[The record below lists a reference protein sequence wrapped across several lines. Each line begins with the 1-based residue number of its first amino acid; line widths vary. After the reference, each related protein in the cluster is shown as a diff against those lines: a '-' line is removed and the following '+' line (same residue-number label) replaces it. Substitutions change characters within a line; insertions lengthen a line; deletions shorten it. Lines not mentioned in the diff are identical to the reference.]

1 MRQIKMTKRKQAKN
15 IFAILFLGIFWSC
28 ETSIQ
33 YPETQKKLHSDF
45 YHGIE
50 VSDPYRWLEDD
61 MSDETREWV
70 KSQNTVTS
78 SFLRKIGFRKKLER
92 RIKKLNDYEKIG
104 APFKEGDYEYFYKN
118 SGLQNHSVVYRT
130 RIGSNDDPE
139 VFIDPNTFSGDG
151 TVALRG
157 LSFTKDGSLLAYMIT
172 EGGSDWR
179 KIIVMDTETKEVIGD
194 TLKDVKFSG
203 LSWKKNDGFF
213 YSSYD
218 NPSEKNKSE
227 LSAKT
232 QYHKLYYHKLNSS
245 QSEDRLV
252 YGGKKEPNRYVSGSV
267 TEDQRYL
274 VIYAGQNTS
283 GRQLYIKDLDL
294 PNSKLVKIQ
303 GDYFATASV
312 ISNKKRTFYLYTN
325 IDAPNGRI
333 VSVNLS
339 RPNTWKD
346 VVSETE
352 NVMFASSGGGYL
364 FVRYL
369 VDAKSQIMQYDL
381 NGEIV
386 REIDLPGIG
395 SAYGFSAKEDEKDLY
410 YSFSSYTYPST
421 IFNYDINSGE
431 SNLYRQPKIDFE
443 PSDYVTEQVFFK
455 SKDQTTVPMFITYK
469 KDVKRNGANPTI
481 LYGYG
486 GFNISLTPGFNP
498 TNIAWL
504 ENGGIY
510 AVANIR
516 GGGEYGKKWHKSGTQ
531 MKKQNVFDDFI
542 AAAEY
547 LISEDYTSSE
557 YLAIRGGSNG
567 GLLVGAVM
575 IQRPELF
582 KVAVPAVGVL
592 DMLRYHQFTAGA
604 GWSDD
609 YGTADDSPEMF
620 KYLLKYS
627 PVHALKPGTE
637 YPATLVTTADHDDR
651 VVPAHSFKFAARLQE
666 FHAGES
672 PVLIRIQTR
681 GGHGSVSMDQRME
694 LYADV
699 FSFIWYNMGTRPKI

>member
-1 MRQIKMTKRKQAKN
+1 MITQKYFKN
-15 IFAILFLGIFWSC
+15 IFTIYFVMISISCDSAI
-28 ETSIQ
+28 E
-33 YPETQKKLHSDF
+33 YPVTNKITHSDF
-45 YHGIE
+45 YHGVEI
-50 VSDPYRWLEDD
+50 SDPYRWLEDD
-61 MSDETREWV
+61 MSDETGEWV
-70 KSQNTVTS
+70 KAQNKVTS
-78 SFLRKIGFRKKLER
+78 KFLAKIGFRKKLER
-92 RIKKLNDYEKIG
+92 RIKKLNDYEKVG

-118 SGLQNHSVVYRT
+118 TGLQNHSVVYRT
-130 RIGSNDDPE
+130 RIGSSQEPE
-139 VFIDPNTFSGDG
+139 VFIDPNTFSKDG

-179 KIIVMDTETKEVIGD
+179 KIIIMNTDTKEIIGD
-194 TLKDVKFSG
+194 TLKNVKFSG
-203 LSWKKNDGFF
+203 LSWKNNDGFF

-218 NPSEKNKSE
+218 NPSEENKSE

-232 QYHKLYYHKLNSS
+232 QYHKLYYHKLNTS
-245 QSEDRLV
+245 QSKDRLV
-252 YGGKKEPNRYVSGSV
+252 YGGDKEPNRYVSGGV
-267 TEDQRYL
+267 TQDQRYL
-274 VIYAGQNTS
+274 IIYAGQNTS
-283 GRQLYIKDLDL
+283 GSQLYIKDLEVA
-294 PNSKLVKIQ
+294 NSKPVKIQ
-303 GDYFATASV
+303 GDYFARASV
-312 ISNKKRTFYLYTN
+312 LYNKKRTFYLYTN

-339 RPNTWKD
+339 KPSVWKD

-352 NVMFASSGGGYL
+352 NVMFASAGGGDL

-369 VDAKSQIMQYDL
+369 VDAKSQIMQYGL
-381 NGEIV
+381 NGKLI
-386 REIDLPGIG
+386 REISLPAIG
-395 SAYGFSAKEDEKDLY
+395 SAYGFNAKEDDKNLY

-421 IFNYDINSGE
+421 IFNYNIKTGE
-431 SNLYRQPKIDFE
+431 SELYRQPEIDFT
-443 PSDYVTEQVFFK
+443 PSDYNTEQVFYK
-455 SKDQTTVPMFITYK
+455 SKDGTIVPMFITFK
-469 KDVKRNGANPTI
+469 KGVERNGANATI

-486 GFNISLTPGFNP
+486 GFNISQTPGFNP

-516 GGGEYGKKWHKSGTQ
+516 GGGEYGKKWHKAGTQ
-531 MKKQNVFDDFI
+531 MNKQNVFDDFI

-547 LISEDYTSSE
+547 LISEKYTSND

-582 KVAVPAVGVL
+582 KVAIPAVGVL
-592 DMLRYHQFTAGA
+592 DMLRYHEFTAGA

-609 YGTADDSPEMF
+609 YGTADDSPAMF
-620 KYLLKYS
+620 EYLLKYS
-627 PVHALKPGTE
+627 PVHALKPDTE

-666 FHAGES
+666 FHNGES

-699 FSFIWYNMGTRPKI
+699 FSFIWYNMGVKPRI

>member
-1 MRQIKMTKRKQAKN
+1 MILKKIIRNTFI
-15 IFAILFLGIFWSC
+15 ILFGMLWSC

-33 YPETQKKLHSDF
+33 YPETKKITHSDF

-61 MSDETREWV
+61 MSNETGEWV
-70 KSQNTVTS
+70 KSQNKVTS
-78 SFLRKIGFRKKLER
+78 KFLGKIGFRKKLER

-130 RIGSNDDPE
+130 RIGSDENPE
-139 VFIDPNTFSGDG
+139 VFIDPNTFSKDG

-172 EGGSDWR
+172 DGGSDWR
-179 KIIVMDTETKEVIGD
+179 KIIVMNTKTKEIIGD

-203 LSWKKNDGFF
+203 LSWKNNDGFF

-218 NPSEKNKSE
+218 NPSEENKSE

-232 QYHKLYYHKLNSS
+232 QYHKLYFHRLNTA
-245 QSEDRLV
+245 QAQDKLV
-252 YGGKKEPNRYVSGSV
+252 YGGNKQPNRYVSGSV

-274 VIYAGQNTS
+274 AIYAGQNTS
-283 GRQLYIKDLDL
+283 GRQLYIQDLGV
-294 PNSKLVKIQ
+294 PGSKPIKIQ
-303 GDYFATASV
+303 GDYFARASV
-312 ISNKKRTFYLYTN
+312 ITNKNKTFYLYTN
-325 IDAPNGRI
+325 IEAPNGRI
-333 VSVNLS
+333 VSVDLS
-339 RPNTWKD
+339 RPNIWKD
-346 VVSETE
+346 IVSETE
-352 NVMFASSGGGYL
+352 NVMYPSSGGGNL

-369 VDAKSQIMQYDL
+369 VDAKSQIMQFDL
-381 NGEIV
+381 NGKII
-386 REIDLPGIG
+386 REIELPAIG
-395 SAYGFSAKEDEKDLY
+395 SAYGFSAKEDEDDLY

-421 IFNYDINSGE
+421 IFNYNIESGE
-431 SNLYRQPKIDFE
+431 SNLYRQPEIDFE
-443 PSDYVTEQVFFK
+443 PSDYITEQVFYK

-469 KDVKRNGANPTI
+469 KGLNRNSANPTI

-486 GFNISLTPGFNP
+486 GFNISQTPGFSA

-504 ENGGIY
+504 ENGGVY

-516 GGGEYGKKWHKSGTQ
+516 GGGEYGKKWHKAGTQ
-531 MKKQNVFDDFI
+531 MNKQNVFDDFI

-547 LISEDYTSSE
+547 LISENYTSSE

-567 GLLVGAVM
+567 GLLVAAVM

-582 KVAVPAVGVL
+582 KVAIPAVGVL

-609 YGTADDSPEMF
+609 YGTADDSKEMF

-627 PVHALKPGTE
+627 PVHALKPDTN

-666 FHAGES
+666 FHVGES

-699 FSFIWYNMGTRPKI
+699 FSFIWYNMESQPKI

>member
-1 MRQIKMTKRKQAKN
+1 MTLILKFKD
-15 IFAILFLGIFWSC
+15 IFAICIPALFLSC
-28 ETSIQ
+28 DVAIK
-33 YPETQKKLHSDF
+33 YPETKKVSHSDF

-50 VSDPYRWLEDD
+50 ISDPYRWLEDD
-61 MSDETREWV
+61 MSDETGEWV
-70 KSQNTVTS
+70 KNQNKVTS
-78 SFLRKIGFRKKLER
+78 RFLQKIGFRKKLER

-130 RIGSNDDPE
+130 RIGSSQDPE
-139 VFIDPNTFSGDG
+139 VFIDPNTFSDDG

-179 KIIVMDTETKEVIGD
+179 KIIVMNTSTKEVIGD

-203 LSWKKNDGFF
+203 LSWKNNDGFY

-218 NPSEKNKSE
+218 NPSEENKSE

-232 QYHKLYYHKLNSS
+232 QYHKMYYHKLNST
-245 QSEDRLV
+245 QSEDKLV
-252 YGGKKEPNRYVSGSV
+252 YGGEKEPNRYVSGGV
-267 TEDQRYL
+267 TEDQNYL
-274 VIYAGQNTS
+274 QIYAGQNTS
-283 GRQLYIKDLDL
+283 GRQLYIKDLIT
-294 PNSKLVKIQ
+294 PNSKPVKIQ
-303 GDYFATASV
+303 GDYFARADV
-312 ISNKKRTFYLYTN
+312 LYNKKRTFYLFTN

-339 RPNTWKD
+339 EPNIWKD
-346 VVSETE
+346 VVPESE

-369 VDAKSQIMQYDL
+369 VDAKSQIIQYDL

-395 SAYGFSAKEDEKDLY
+395 SAYGFNAKEDEKDLY

-431 SNLYRQPKIDFE
+431 SNLYRQPEIDFE
-443 PSDYVTEQVFFK
+443 PSDYVTEQVFYK
-455 SKDQTTVPMFITYK
+455 SKDQATIPMFITYK
-469 KDVKRNGANPTI
+469 KDVNRNGANPTI

-516 GGGEYGKKWHKSGTQ
+516 GGGEYGKKWHKAGTQ

-547 LISEDYTSSE
+547 LISENYTSSD

-575 IQRPELF
+575 IQRPDLF
-582 KVAVPAVGVL
+582 KVAIPAVGVL

-627 PVHALKPGTE
+627 PVHALKPDIK

-666 FHAGES
+666 LHDGES
-672 PVLIRIQTR
+672 PVLIRIQTK

-699 FSFIWYNMGTRPKI
+699 FSFIWYNMETKPKF

>member
-1 MRQIKMTKRKQAKN
+1 MITQKYFKN
-15 IFAILFLGIFWSC
+15 IFTIYFVMISISCDSAI
-28 ETSIQ
+28 E
-33 YPETQKKLHSDF
+33 YPVTNKITHSDF
-45 YHGIE
+45 YHGVEI
-50 VSDPYRWLEDD
+50 SDPYRWLEDD
-61 MSDETREWV
+61 MSDETGEWV
-70 KSQNTVTS
+70 KAQNKVTS
-78 SFLRKIGFRKKLER
+78 KFLAKIGFRKKLEKR
-92 RIKKLNDYEKIG
+92 VKKLNDYEKVG

-118 SGLQNHSVVYRT
+118 TGLQNHSVVYRT
-130 RIGSNDDPE
+130 RIGSSQEPE
-139 VFIDPNTFSGDG
+139 VFIDPNTFSKDG

-179 KIIVMDTETKEVIGD
+179 KIIIMNTDTKEIIGD
-194 TLKDVKFSG
+194 TLKNVKFSG
-203 LSWKKNDGFF
+203 LSWKNNDGFF

-218 NPSEKNKSE
+218 NPSEENKSE

-232 QYHKLYYHKLNSS
+232 QYHKLYYHKLNTS
-245 QSEDRLV
+245 QSKDRLV
-252 YGGKKEPNRYVSGSV
+252 YGGDKEPNRYVSGGV
-267 TEDQRYL
+267 TQDQRYL
-274 VIYAGQNTS
+274 IIYAGQNTS
-283 GRQLYIKDLDL
+283 GSQLYIKDLEVA
-294 PNSKLVKIQ
+294 NSKPVKIQ
-303 GDYFATASV
+303 GDYFARASV
-312 ISNKKRTFYLYTN
+312 LYNKKRTFYLYTN

-339 RPNTWKD
+339 KPSTWKD

-352 NVMFASSGGGYL
+352 NVMFASAGGGDL

-369 VDAKSQIMQYDL
+369 VDAKSQIMQYGL
-381 NGEIV
+381 NGKLI
-386 REIDLPGIG
+386 REISLPAIG
-395 SAYGFSAKEDEKDLY
+395 SAYGFNAKEDDKNLY

-421 IFNYDINSGE
+421 IFNYNIETGE
-431 SNLYRQPKIDFE
+431 SELYRQPEIDFT
-443 PSDYVTEQVFFK
+443 PSDYNTEQVFYK
-455 SKDQTTVPMFITYK
+455 SKDGTIVPMFITFK
-469 KDVKRNGANPTI
+469 KGVERNGANPTI

-486 GFNISLTPGFNP
+486 GFNISQTPGFNP

-516 GGGEYGKKWHKSGTQ
+516 GGGEYGKKWHKAGTQ
-531 MKKQNVFDDFI
+531 MNKQNVFDDFI

-547 LISEDYTSSE
+547 LISEKYTSND

-582 KVAVPAVGVL
+582 KVAIPAVGVL
-592 DMLRYHQFTAGA
+592 DMLRYHEFTAGA

-609 YGTADDSPEMF
+609 YGTADDSPAMF
-620 KYLLKYS
+620 EYLLKYS
-627 PVHALKPGTE
+627 PVHALKPDTE

-666 FHAGES
+666 FHNGES

-699 FSFIWYNMGTRPKI
+699 FSFIWYNMGVKPRI

>member
-1 MRQIKMTKRKQAKN
+1 MRQIRMITQKYFKN
-15 IFAILFLGIFWSC
+15 IFTIYFVMISISCDSAI
-28 ETSIQ
+28 E
-33 YPETQKKLHSDF
+33 YPVTNKITHSDF
-45 YHGIE
+45 YHGVEI
-50 VSDPYRWLEDD
+50 SDPYRWLEDD
-61 MSDETREWV
+61 MSDETGEWV
-70 KSQNTVTS
+70 KAQNKVTS
-78 SFLRKIGFRKKLER
+78 KFLAKIGFRKKLEK
-92 RIKKLNDYEKIG
+92 RIKKLNDYEKVG

-118 SGLQNHSVVYRT
+118 TGLQNHSVVYRT
-130 RIGSNDDPE
+130 RIGSSQEPE
-139 VFIDPNTFSGDG
+139 VFIDPNTFSKDG

-179 KIIVMDTETKEVIGD
+179 KIIIMNTDTKEIIGD
-194 TLKDVKFSG
+194 TLKNVKFSG
-203 LSWKKNDGFF
+203 LSWKNNDGFF

-218 NPSEKNKSE
+218 NPSEENKSE

-232 QYHKLYYHKLNSS
+232 QYHKLYYHKLNTS
-245 QSEDRLV
+245 QSKDRLV
-252 YGGKKEPNRYVSGSV
+252 YGGDKEPNRYVSGGV
-267 TEDQRYL
+267 TQDQRYL
-274 VIYAGQNTS
+274 IIYAGQNTS
-283 GRQLYIKDLDL
+283 GSQLYIKDLEVA
-294 PNSKLVKIQ
+294 NSKPVKIQ
-303 GDYFATASV
+303 GDYFARASV
-312 ISNKKRTFYLYTN
+312 LYNKKRTFYLYTN

-339 RPNTWKD
+339 KPSTWKD

-352 NVMFASSGGGYL
+352 NVMFASAGGGDL

-369 VDAKSQIMQYDL
+369 VDAKSQIMQYGL
-381 NGEIV
+381 NRKLI
-386 REIDLPGIG
+386 REISLPAIG
-395 SAYGFSAKEDEKDLY
+395 SAYGFNAKEDDKNLY

-421 IFNYDINSGE
+421 IFNYNIETGE
-431 SNLYRQPKIDFE
+431 SELYRQPEIDFT
-443 PSDYVTEQVFFK
+443 PSDYNTEQVFYK
-455 SKDQTTVPMFITYK
+455 SKDGTIVPMFITFK
-469 KDVKRNGANPTI
+469 KGVERNGANPTI

-486 GFNISLTPGFNP
+486 GFNISQTPGFNP

-516 GGGEYGKKWHKSGTQ
+516 GGGEYGKKWHKAGTQ
-531 MKKQNVFDDFI
+531 MNKQNVFDDFI

-547 LISEDYTSSE
+547 LISEKYTSND

-582 KVAVPAVGVL
+582 KVAIPAVGVL
-592 DMLRYHQFTAGA
+592 DMLRYHEFTAGA

-609 YGTADDSPEMF
+609 YGTADDSPAMF
-620 KYLLKYS
+620 EYLLKYS
-627 PVHALKPGTE
+627 PVHALKPDTE

-666 FHAGES
+666 FHNGES

-699 FSFIWYNMGTRPKI
+699 FSFIWYNMGVKPRI